1 MSIST
6 TGVGFNRSGIA
17 LGATAAKYTALA
29 PSPSRI
35 GDAAKTSAMDTGDV
49 VQISDAAKAAAAAL
63 QKPGPADNAIAARSK
78 LDALYA
84 DAKSDGTFI
93 TFDTAKGGRQ
103 LDMSAL
109 SDDELAAIAVD
120 HGGSFSQ
127 DESNDAAGWLNLRLA
142 KTLQPFQN
150 ATMGGDRRAHAMT
163 LNALYDSASQDV
175 RDALGWTPAMRS
187 EGDTLL
193 SGDTARFGRL
203 DWPSIF
209 SNLRDASNNGGMAY
223 KG

>member
-1 MSIST
+1 MTTARST
-6 TGVGFNRSGIA
+6 AQV
-17 LGATAAKYTALA
+17 AT
-29 PSPSRI
+29 PSRTA
-35 GDAAKTSAMDTGDV
+35 GSTPASVRDGGDV
-49 VQISDAAKAAAAAL
+49 VQISDAARAAAAAL
-63 QKPGPADNAIAARSK
+63 QKPSPADNAITARSK

-84 DAKSDGTFI
+84 DAGSDGTFI

-120 HGGSFSQ
+120 HGGAFSQ
-127 DESNDAAGWLNLRLA
+127 DESNDAGGWLNLRLA

-150 ATMGGDRRAHAMT
+150 ATMSGDRRAHAMT
-163 LNALYDSASQDV
+163 LNALYDNASQDV

-193 SGDTARFGRL
+193 SGDVRHLGTL
-203 DWPSIF
+203 DWSPIF
-209 SNLRDASNNGGMAY
+209 TNLREASNNGGMTY
-223 KG
+223 RG